1 MWTYNQVKSFIERKL
16 KETANR
22 VKIVAGRIWRLPQDI
37 SIIQTGNK
45 TSEWFSERKKKK
57 TTETNETNKLTNRK
71 TEQTSKVK
79 PLEK

>member
-57 TTETNETNKLTNRK
+57 QQKQMKPTNWQTEKQNR
-71 TEQTSKVK
+71 
-79 PLEK
+79 

>member
-57 TTETNETNKLTNRK
+57 QQKQMKPTNWQTEKQNRQAK
-71 TEQTSKVK
+71 
-79 PLEK
+79 

>member
-57 TTETNETNKLTNRK
+57 KQQKQMKPTNWQTEKQNRQAK
-71 TEQTSKVK
+71 
-79 PLEK
+79 